1 MLSDSVPQSNPL
13 SRKINKILDMRLESD
28 KDLVEAMKSLS
39 SFFGEN
45 SLRNR
50 KNLKSVIERRGLNIS
65 QEFLADFRV
74 LKEQIDAIRDEVQN
88 MSDCC
93 GEMSDRLKSAKSQ
106 TASLIA
112 NTSEL
117 RKEGLI
123 STDTYDS

>member
-93 GEMSDRLKSAKSQ
+93 AEMSDRLKSAKSQ

-117 RKEGLI
+117 RKEG
-123 STDTYDS
+123 SYFKSF